1 MENKVTKIIK
11 LKEVNNDMVH
21 NYYYLVHGRLI
32 DNTTKMYLKYK
43 FVMWFDIFDLQE
55 YFDKDIITKSD
66 IKQYRDELS
75 YSYIGHNIKDVND
88 KEHIK
93 EFLKECNSTIE
104 EYNNI

>member
-1 MENKVTKIIK
+1 MKNKVTKIIK
-11 LKEVNNDMVH
+11 LHEVNNDMTH

-32 DNTTKMYLKYK
+32 DNDTKMYLKYK
-43 FVMWFDIFDLQE
+43 FVMWFDIFDVQE

-66 IKQYRDELS
+66 LKQYKEDLS
-75 YSYIGHNIKDVND
+75 YNYIVHNIKDVND